1 MPSTPKVPTSKFF
14 SRYSDAGKR
23 KLLILF
29 STWMKPASSAK
40 ASASLAPTPIS
51 AMGVIAPPSVLVIS
65 SSGTTARSCATR
77 IATAS
82 RPAGVS
88 FSSASSIIFIATAVE
103 EMESMKPITT
113 PPSTSPCTA

>member
-1 MPSTPKVPTSKFF
+1 MNT
-14 SRYSDAGKR
+14 
-23 KLLILF
+23 
-29 STWMKPASSAK
+29 ASSAK
-40 ASASLAPTPIS
+40 ASASLVPTPIRALAVS
-51 AMGVIAPPSVLVIS
+51 APPSALVIS

-88 FSSASSIIFIATAVE
+88 FSSLSSIIFIATAVE
-103 EMESMKPITT
+103 EIDSMKPITM